1 MSEENKKAE
10 AEETQV
16 QDAEVVGT
24 EASEPTNEAPPSAR
38 EDAPGQKKSKLVP
51 ALLVLCLIGIGFL
64 GWQWWQ
70 LRAQLTQAQTQVT
83 ERLGQSDDVA
93 REARAGVRTVQ
104 DTITSLQGKVGLLEA
119 KMEESQGQA
128 AALEDLYQEFSR
140 TRDER
145 MMAEIEQ
152 AVTIASQQL
161 QLAGNVEAALIAL
174 QGAEARLAATTQGRL
189 GPLRRALARD
199 VEDLRAAPRVDVT
212 GITLKLE
219 HLLEAADTLPL
230 TFTDQAAANPEPEKT
245 PKGPFLDDPW
255 AYTKAFAQDVWA
267 EIRAMVRVER
277 LDAQADPVLL
287 SPSQSTYLRENLKI
301 RLLTAR
307 LALLGRDPRTYEA
320 DVSRAAEWVG
330 KYFDLS
336 KPEVKAALE
345 TLNELKTIQIAP
357 EQPMLTETIAV
368 LQNMQGRPPI
378 APVVPVKPTP
388 AEPKP
393 AQPEAPA
400 VEAPVTP
407 EPSEAAPSSES
418 APEQGAPVSGSS
430 ASTESGDPTPAVAD
444 AAEAAAPT
452 GDTALPATGE
462 KTE

>member
-10 AEETQV
+10 ANDTTA
-16 QDAEVVGT
+16 QDAGMVG
-24 EASEPTNEAPPSAR
+24 ADPAGPSESTAPSAR
-38 EDAPGQKKSKLVP
+38 DTTSSATDDVPTTTKKSRLVP
-51 ALLVLCLIGIGFL
+51 VLLVLCLLGIGFL

-70 LRAQLTQAQTQVT
+70 LRAQLTQAQNLVTQ
-83 ERLGQSDDVA
+83 RLGESDDVA
-93 REARAGVRTVQ
+93 REARAGVRTAQ

-219 HLLEAADTLPL
+219 HLLEVADTLPL
-230 TFTDQAAANPEPEKT
+230 TFTDQAAPNPAPEKT
-245 PKGPFLDDPW
+245 PKGPFLEAPW
-255 AYTKAFAQDVWA
+255 AYAKALASDVWA

-320 DVSRAAEWVG
+320 DVARAAEWVG

-336 KPEVKAALE
+336 KPDVKAALE

-378 APVVPVKPTP
+378 APVTPVKPTP
-388 AEPKP
+388 APPASKP
-393 AQPEAPA
+393 AAAPA
-400 VEAPVTP
+400 AEVPAHVPAAGSAASASQAETAHG
-407 EPSEAAPSSES
+407 EAAPAGEASSE
-418 APEQGAPVSGSS
+418 P
-430 ASTESGDPTPAVAD
+430 
-444 AAEAAAPT
+444 AAAP
-452 GDTALPATGE
+452 AAGE

>member
-1 MSEENKKAE
+1 MSEESKNTRTVETDTQAVPVPESGAERIEQEPAPQPPAE
-10 AEETQV
+10 AAQ
-16 QDAEVVGT
+16 
-24 EASEPTNEAPPSAR
+24 APAR
-38 EDAPGQKKSKLVP
+38 SGKLVP
-51 ALLVLCLIGIGFL
+51 VLLVLCLAGIGFV

-70 LRAQLTQAQTQVT
+70 VRTQLTSAQTQVT

-93 REARAGVRTVQ
+93 REARAGVRQVQ
-104 DTITSLQGKVGLLEA
+104 DTVTSLQGKVGLLEA
-119 KMEESQGQA
+119 KLEESQGQA

-145 MMAEIEQ
+145 IMAEIEQ

-174 QGAEARLAATTQGRL
+174 QGAEARLATTTQGRL
-189 GPLRRALARD
+189 APLRRALSRD
-199 VEDLRAAPRVDVT
+199 VERLRATPRVDVT

-219 HLLEAADTLPL
+219 NLLQAADTLPL
-230 TFTDQAAANPEPEKT
+230 TFTDQAEANPAPEKT
-245 PKGPFLDDPW
+245 PKGAFTDDPV
-255 AYTKAFAQDVWA
+255 AYAKAFAQDVWA
-267 EIRAMVRVER
+267 EIRAMIRVER
-277 LDAQADPVLL
+277 LDAAADPVLL

-320 DVSRAAEWVG
+320 DVSRAADWVAR
-330 KYFDLS
+330 YFDQS

-345 TLNELKTIQIAP
+345 TLNRLKTIQIAP

-378 APVVPVKPTP
+378 APVEPLAPTKVPTP
-388 AEPKP
+388 AASTPKGDAAPAPSTEVAPP
-393 AQPEAPA
+393 AQADAPAAPAAAEPPGDSAATEPAEAPA
-400 VEAPVTP
+400 
-407 EPSEAAPSSES
+407 
-418 APEQGAPVSGSS
+418 
-430 ASTESGDPTPAVAD
+430 D
-444 AAEAAAPT
+444 AAAPAA
-452 GDTALPATGE
+452 D

>member
-1 MSEENKKAE
+1 MSEENKKADTDE
-10 AEETQV
+10 AKV
-16 QDAEVVGT
+16 QDADVAGT
-24 EASEPTNEAPPSAR
+24 ESSGGTESTARPASDAPSSARSDASEPQR
-38 EDAPGQKKSKLVP
+38 KSKLVP
-51 ALLVLCLIGIGFL
+51 ILLVLCLLGIGFL

-70 LRAQLTQAQTQVT
+70 LRSQLTNAQTLVT

-174 QGAEARLAATTQGRL
+174 QGAEARLATTTQGRL

-230 TFTDQAAANPEPEKT
+230 TFADQAEANPEPETT

-255 AYTKAFAQDVWA
+255 AYAKALAQDVWA

-287 SPSQSTYLRENLKI
+287 SPSQSTYLRENLKV

-320 DVSRAAEWVG
+320 DVSRAAGWVG

-336 KPEVKAALE
+336 KPEVKAALD

-357 EQPMLTETIAV
+357 EQPMLTETMAV

-378 APVVPVKPTP
+378 APVVPVKPEPAKPATAAPVASTPATP
-388 AEPKP
+388 AE
-393 AQPEAPA
+393 ASEAP
-400 VEAPVTP
+400 
-407 EPSEAAPSSES
+407 
-418 APEQGAPVSGSS
+418 
-430 ASTESGDPTPAVAD
+430 
-444 AAEAAAPT
+444 AAEAASEAPA
-452 GDTALPATGE
+452 DQAPAPVEEAPAAATGE

>member
-1 MSEENKKAE
+1 MSEENKKADAVE
-10 AEETQV
+10 ANV
-16 QDAEVVGT
+16 QDADVVT
-24 EASEPTNEAPPSAR
+24 TPTASDVPPPVRDNAG
-38 EDAPGQKKSKLVP
+38 AQKRSKLVP
-51 ALLVLCLIGIGFL
+51 ILLALCLLGVAFL

-70 LRAQLTQAQTQVT
+70 LRSQLTSAQTLVT

-174 QGAEARLAATTQGRL
+174 QGAEARLATTTQGRL

-199 VEDLRAAPRVDVT
+199 VEELRAAPRVDVT

-230 TFTDQAAANPEPEKT
+230 TFADQAQPNAAPEKT
-245 PKGPFLDDPW
+245 PKGPFVDDPW
-255 AYTKAFAQDVWA
+255 GYAKAVAQDVWA

-320 DVSRAAEWVG
+320 DVSRAAGWVG

-345 TLNELKTIQIAP
+345 TLNSLKSIQIAP

-378 APVVPVKPTP
+378 APVVPVKPQAAKPAAEKPAPAGSVEPAAAAESVAP
-388 AEPKP
+388 AEMP
-393 AQPEAPA
+393 A
-400 VEAPVTP
+400 
-407 EPSEAAPSSES
+407 
-418 APEQGAPVSGSS
+418 
-430 ASTESGDPTPAVAD
+430 AD
-444 AAEAAAPT
+444 AAAAAESDAPV
-452 GDTALPATGE
+452 PAPSEQAHGAAAGE

>member
-1 MSEENKKAE
+1 MSEENKKADAVE
-10 AEETQV
+10 AKV
-16 QDAEVVGT
+16 QDAEVVT
-24 EASEPTNEAPPSAR
+24 TPAASDAPPPVRDDA
-38 EDAPGQKKSKLVP
+38 DAPKKSKLVP
-51 ALLVLCLIGIGFL
+51 VLLVLCLLGIAFL

-70 LRAQLTQAQTQVT
+70 LRSQLTSAQTLVT

-174 QGAEARLAATTQGRL
+174 QGAEARLATTTQGRL

-199 VEDLRAAPRVDVT
+199 VEELRAAPRVDVT

-230 TFTDQAAANPEPEKT
+230 TFADQAQPNEAPEKT
-245 PKGPFLDDPW
+245 PKGPFVDDPW
-255 AYTKAFAQDVWA
+255 GYAKALAQDVWA

-320 DVSRAAEWVG
+320 DVSRAAGWVG

-345 TLNELKTIQIAP
+345 TLNSLKSIQIAP

-378 APVVPVKPTP
+378 VPVVPVKPQAAKPAAEKPAPAGSVEPAAAAESVAP
-388 AEPKP
+388 AEMP
-393 AQPEAPA
+393 A
-400 VEAPVTP
+400 
-407 EPSEAAPSSES
+407 
-418 APEQGAPVSGSS
+418 
-430 ASTESGDPTPAVAD
+430 AD
-444 AAEAAAPT
+444 AAAAAESDAPV
-452 GDTALPATGE
+452 PAPSEQAHGAAAGE